1 MRVQILDN
9 NILVHTYKDNQYI
22 KLYCEYIKYI
32 IKSDFEFK
40 LTTERL
46 SKPSRA
52 HIPPTAVQPT
62 KYELCFTHPGVVSG
76 TCSDAGVDMNSTYIH
91 SHQFGKMLAAK
102 RSITTQHHQS
112 LTPATRRL
120 SPVALLWPGAGT

>member
-1 MRVQILDN
+1 MRVQILNN
-9 NILVHTYKDNQYI
+9 NILVHTYIDNQYI

-52 HIPPTAVQPT
+52 HIPPTEVQPT
-62 KYELCFTHPGVVSG
+62 KYELCFTHPGVVSS
-76 TCSDAGVDMNSTYIH
+76 TCSDAGVDMSRVIGWGIRFKL
-91 SHQFGKMLAAK
+91 QMLCPQEDK
-102 RSITTQHHQS
+102 
-112 LTPATRRL
+112 
-120 SPVALLWPGAGT
+120 